1 MILMLSQLAWA
12 NCSLE
17 ALDAE
22 LQAATLAAADGRLD
36 RRRRRVIL
44 DQLACT
50 TDPIDAVR
58 AAQVH
63 TVLGLYEQQRGDLDL
78 AARHLLA
85 AWEAAPLVAP
95 VVEPDAALKQASVQ
109 LQEQHF
115 QSSRPI
121 TPLPTAPVRRVD
133 GLPAAWRTTTVPALV
148 QVDGLGAQLVSP
160 TRGSNAAAATKSGP
174 KMPLLIAGIASGV
187 VAGGLYGGAWA
198 ARGQYEQAVS
208 SGADDASR
216 QSAHGLNRGLSVASV
231 GALGLGGVLVGL
243 SF

>member
-1 MILMLSQLAWA
+1 MILLLSQLAWA

-22 LQAATLAAADGRLD
+22 LQAARLAAVDGRFD

-44 DQLACT
+44 DQLGCT
-50 TDPIDAVR
+50 NEPVDPAR
-58 AAQVH
+58 LAEVH

-78 AARHLLA
+78 AARHILA
-85 AWEAAPLVAP
+85 AWEAAPLVPPAIDLDD
-95 VVEPDAALKQASVQ
+95 ELTQASVT

-115 QSSRPI
+115 LAPRAI
-121 TPLPTAPVRRVD
+121 TPVASAPVRRVD
-133 GLPAAWRTTTVPALV
+133 GLPATWHTTGLPALV
-148 QVDGLGAQLVSP
+148 QPDGLGVQLVSP
-160 TRGSNAAAATKSGP
+160 ARSSVAAASKSGP

-198 ARGQYEQAVS
+198 ARGQYDNALET
-208 SGADDASR
+208 GAGDDAR
-216 QSAHGLNRGLSVASV
+216 RSAHSLNRGLSVASV